1 MRLFVTGGAGYVGSV
16 VTEHLLRAGHDVVV
30 FDDLSTGHRGAVPGA
45 ARFVQGDL
53 RDAAALEGALEPGT
67 DAILHFA
74 GRSIVPDSMQDPVG
88 YWDHNLGGA
97 LALLR
102 VAMARG
108 VPRWVFSSSAA
119 VYGTQGHEPIPESAP
134 LRPEHAYGGSKRGI
148 EMLLE
153 DACRTTPLGA
163 IALRYFNAAGASA
176 ERGEDHGP
184 ETHLIPRLLRT
195 ALTGGAPFV
204 VYGDD
209 WPTPDGTCV
218 RDYVHV
224 EDLAH
229 AHVQAL
235 AALDQGVTGPLNLGT
250 TAGHS
255 VRQILAVVRRV
266 TGCEIPVTVGARRP
280 GDPAWLVAD
289 ASRARRE
296 LGWQAQ
302 ATLEDMVRSAWDWMR
317 AHPAGY
323 GDRAASNE
331 TPNGG

>member
-1 MRLFVTGGAGYVGSV
+1 MRLFVSGGAGYVGSV
-16 VTEHLLRAGHDVVV
+16 VTEHLLGAGHEVVV
-30 FDDLSTGHRGAVPGA
+30 FDDLSTGHRTAVPKA
-45 ARFVQGDL
+45 AHFVRGDV
-53 RDAAALEGALEPGT
+53 RDAAALERALAPGT

-74 GRSIVPDSMQDPVG
+74 GRSIVPDSMRDPVG
-88 YWDHNLGGA
+88 YWDHNMGGA

-102 VAMARG
+102 AAMARG

-119 VYGTQGHEPIPESAP
+119 VYGTQGREPIAETAP

-153 DACRTTPLGA
+153 DACRTTA
-163 IALRYFNAAGASA
+163 MRAVALRYFNAAGASA
-176 ERGEDHGP
+176 ERGEDHAP
-184 ETHLIPRLLRT
+184 ETHLIPRLLRA
-195 ALTGGAPFV
+195 ALEGGAPVV
-204 VYGDD
+204 VYGED

-224 EDLAH
+224 EDLAR

-235 AALDQGVTGPLNLGT
+235 EGLDQGVSGALNLGT

-255 VRQILAVVRRV
+255 VREILTVARRV
-266 TGCEIPVTVGARRP
+266 TGCPIPVTVGARRS

-296 LGWQAQ
+296 LGWQPQ
-302 ATLEDMVRSAWDWMR
+302 ATLDDVVRSAWDWMR

-323 GDRAASNE
+323 G
-331 TPNGG
+331 GGGGAE